1 MPGLLFRDDF
11 VGQENGFVWA
21 FGWAGGSG
29 WASAQ
34 MFRRLQLTLKC
45 DSFRFV
51 LVKPFLSRFGRRE
64 DSQFLSLINPHVS
77 DADLLCGFTAF
88 FAAGLAGFSA
98 PMLNRSACIK
108 SCTFSPRGRALAVI
122 GFPALF

>member
-77 DADLLCGFTAF
+77 HAASFVALLLSLRRASLAF
-88 FAAGLAGFSA
+88 QHRCLIA
-98 PMLNRSACIK
+98 
-108 SCTFSPRGRALAVI
+108 ALASNRARSHRAVA
-122 GFPALF
+122 PWR